1 MFNQKNPGAP
11 QPYQAQPVQSQ
22 TFVQQG
28 QNVPPAQNVP
38 PVRNASPAATTAAG
52 NSMGSSEDEAARIR
66 RYREMLES
74 VYSNAANDKDVIL
87 FAYYLFKTEIVFL
100 EEQSSVMISD
110 DIFTDCFFHV
120 SANSVKMIKAFIVFC
135 RNRVFENRK
144 KTLKSGI
151 RRAFVMMP
159 GLAMRTVINFPDL
172 SSYILQTYIQK
183 TFFTL
188 HILTRLAFRIL
199 FMTDADF
206 AAGKTLK
213 NIISVRSRYVVQ

>member
-1 MFNQKNPGAP
+1 
-11 QPYQAQPVQSQ
+11 
-22 TFVQQG
+22 
-28 QNVPPAQNVP
+28 
-38 PVRNASPAATTAAG
+38 
-52 NSMGSSEDEAARIR
+52 MGSSEDEAARIR

-87 FAYYLFKTEIVFL
+87 FAYYLFKKSL
-100 EEQSSVMISD
+100 W
-110 DIFTDCFFHV
+110 
-120 SANSVKMIKAFIVFC
+120 K
-135 RNRVFENRK
+135 NRK

-172 SSYILQTYIQK
+172 NSYILQIYIQK